1 MIRIKSMNQV
11 DIIDL
16 IPVELFEFEIDSA
29 SSLPIRTYTINL
41 STYLIGENST
51 AYNIETKSKYV
62 YTNNAW
68 TKIAGE
74 SEVTPNNNT
83 ITEDGTYSIP
93 NNEYLGYTN
102 VVVKTSE
109 EPTSDIT
116 IIRDDYTKD
125 GHTAYLPKTLTVNSG
140 DLMSFCVWVLN
151 ESDSEC
157 TLKWYNDEALV
168 DSFTTYIQ
176 PSTDG
181 EPTNFS
187 EMGISQTVTI
197 PTTVVI
203 SARIEGT
210 NIQEDCTITIN
221 P

>member
-1 MIRIKSMNQV
+1 MIRIKSMNQI

-51 AYNIETKSKYV
+51 AYNIKTKSKYV

-102 VVVKTSE
+102 VVVRTSE

-116 IIRDDYTKD
+116 IIRDGYTKD

-140 DLMSFCVWVLN
+140 EVMNFCVWVLN
-151 ESDSEC
+151 KSDSEC
-157 TLKWYNDEALV
+157 TLKWYNDGDLIYN
-168 DSFTTYIQ
+168 FTTHIQ

-181 EPTNFS
+181 EPTNFG

-210 NIQEDCTITIN
+210 DIQEDCTITIN